1 MSRFSLTE
9 TDFLH
14 KIYIVIKRL
23 FKEETGGA
31 QEAERIPFEPDP
43 DNAGEGRYGLI
54 DLRPSG
60 NRGLFILSQKN
71 SGGENGYRRDYDL
84 KGDSKDLS

>member
-1 MSRFSLTE
+1 MSTFYLTE
-9 TDFLH
+9 TPFLF
-14 KIYIVIKRL
+14 KIQMVFKRL
-23 FKEETGGA
+23 FKEEAGGA

-60 NRGLFILSQKN
+60 NRGLFVWIK
-71 SGGENGYRRDYDL
+71 
-84 KGDSKDLS
+84 